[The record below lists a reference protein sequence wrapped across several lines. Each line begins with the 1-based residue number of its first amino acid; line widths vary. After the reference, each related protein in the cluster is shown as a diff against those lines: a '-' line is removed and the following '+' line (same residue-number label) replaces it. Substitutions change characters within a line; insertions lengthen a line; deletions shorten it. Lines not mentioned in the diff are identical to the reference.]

1 MPAACSAWS
10 LLRTHPVA
18 VPLDAP
24 WAWLRGLRE
33 LDSEDPAAEELRS
46 VVVVQE
52 NQGDIGV
59 ITVCV
64 C

>member
-52 NQGDIGV
+52 KKR
-59 ITVCV
+59 
-64 C
+64 